1 MKARVLSLA
10 VQSAFF
16 ITFALP
22 QIAFAGDEES
32 EVYGLTHPNNSV
44 DFGSLYVSQSSAR
57 FGQYNGL
64 NKEGFYGLGA
74 LDLRGG
80 PGYDGGGSALR
91 WWLGGS
97 DLGTTSRTITGKVS
111 EQGKWSVSV
120 GYDELRHNI
129 SNTFQTPLQ
138 GNPGGND
145 FTLPANFGSI
155 NAASASG
162 ATPAKP
168 GSRDLSPTQL
178 NALQT
183 EQEYTTRQ
191 NIPVSATYI
200 FSPALSAQI
209 DFKHTEQSGA
219 KLIGTGSQGGI
230 PLPTGSSPS
239 KGEAINIIMNPTSYT
254 TDNINAALNWM
265 GDKAHLSGGYYGSL
279 FHDNYNSVSWQNA
292 ITSVACAG
300 SNCYQNNTM
309 STAPSNTLHQINL
322 NGGYDFA
329 QTTKLAGGF
338 SWGYNSQ
345 NDSFAPTSIM
355 QPNGTVPSMMQANG
369 LPGSSLNG
377 VVETT
382 HADLKLTDQS
392 IKNLTLTAGF
402 KFNERDN
409 NTKSSIYKW
418 TALDASSWYGTNM
431 PFSNR
436 KTQYEAAAAYRLTN
450 NQTLRLGYE
459 RESIDRWCNSVV
471 TGVGCV
477 ATPSTNE
484 DKINLSYRLKALDNV
499 NFNASYNYGNRTA
512 SFDPSF
518 MFDSY
523 QTSGGGT
530 NPINAGN
537 VQGFSAYPY
546 ASRNQN
552 MGKAGVTWQVTQQ
565 LDMGVNGSY
574 NYENYDE
581 MLGVQN
587 KRAASVN
594 FDTTYNYAENNS
606 LTAYFNWQNG
616 FRNMRSGNNGSA
628 STAPTNIWTNQL
640 DDTSNAFGL
649 MSRHTGLMGGK
660 LEIIGDVSYALDTST
675 YATQIYYQPTST
687 CGASTSLTCGTLPP
701 IKNELLSLKLTGNYK
716 VHKNGKISLSYMFQ
730 QLNSNDYFY
739 NAQQVGYTPSTMMPT
754 GLQPQSYAVSVA
766 GLTYQLTF

>member
-1 MKARVLSLA
+1 MTIRNVKNASILSLA
-10 VQSAFF
+10 VQSALL
-16 ITFALP
+16 IASTLA
-22 QIAFAGDEES
+22 QAAFAGDEES
-32 EVYGLTHPNNSV
+32 EAYGLSHPSNTV

-80 PGYDGGGSALR
+80 PGYDGEGSALR

-129 SNTFQTPLQ
+129 TDTFKTPLQ
-138 GNPGGND
+138 GNLGGND

-155 NAASASG
+155 NAASAING
-162 ATPAKP
+162 AHPVPAQP
-168 GSRDLSPTQL
+168 GTRALSSTQL
-178 NALQT
+178 NAFQT

-230 PLPTGSSPS
+230 PLAAGGTS

-254 TDNINAALNWM
+254 TDNVNAALNWI

-279 FHDNYNSVSWQNA
+279 FHDNYNSLSWQNA

-338 SWGYNSQ
+338 SWGYNNQ

-355 QPNGTVPSMMQANG
+355 QPNSTVSSMMQANG

-377 VVETT
+377 QIETK

-409 NTKSSIYKW
+409 QTNSSIYKW
-418 TALDASSWYGTNM
+418 TALDNSPWYGTNM

-436 KTQYEAAAAYRLTN
+436 KTQYDVAAAYRLTN
-450 NQTLRLGYE
+450 NQTLRFGYE

-471 TGVGCV
+471 GGVGCV

-484 DKINLSYRLKALDNV
+484 DKINLAYRLKAFDNV
-499 NFNASYNYGNRTA
+499 SFNASYNYGNRTA
-512 SFDPSF
+512 SYDPSF

-523 QTSGGGT
+523 QTPPNGT

-552 MGKAGVTWQVTQQ
+552 MGKAGITWQVTQQ

-606 LTAYFNWQNG
+606 LTAYYNWQNG
-616 FRNMRSGNNGSA
+616 FRNLRSGGNGSA
-628 STAPTNIWTNQL
+628 STAPTQIWTNQL

-675 YATQIYYQPTST
+675 YATQSYLATCAATS
-687 CGASTSLTCGTLPP
+687 SLTCGALSP

-730 QLNSNDYFY
+730 QLSSNDYFY
-739 NAQQVGYTPSTMMPT
+739 NAQQIGYTPSTMMPT
-754 GLQPQSYAVSVA
+754 GLQPQITRSASPA
-766 GLTYQLTF
+766 